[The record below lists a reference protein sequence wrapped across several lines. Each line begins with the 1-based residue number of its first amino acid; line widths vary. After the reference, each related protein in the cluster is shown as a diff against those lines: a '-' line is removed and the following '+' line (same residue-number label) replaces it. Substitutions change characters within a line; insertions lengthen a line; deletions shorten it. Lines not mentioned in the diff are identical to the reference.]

1 MKGNYAMNSL
11 NIAENLINLRRKR
24 GVTQDEL
31 AAFLNI
37 TKASV
42 SKWETKQSYPD
53 ILLLPQIAAYFDVS
67 IDDLLGYQPQLSP
80 DQIKKCYLD
89 LAEGFAKLPFD
100 EVMAKSKCIVK
111 EYYSCFELLMH
122 IANLWINHYMLADDQ
137 EKQLAILNETT
148 DLCNHILD
156 GCSDVSI
163 CSNVIQIKAI
173 VNLVNGNAKEVI
185 EELEPLLE
193 SNQFRVQSDPLL
205 LQAYIMTGDLQKANL
220 YSQISIYT
228 SLLSLVSGSISM
240 MNFNIND
247 QKLCEETILRLKKV
261 IEAYDLENLHPNTA
275 LQFHY
280 LSAVFYCTSSQID
293 KALVEL
299 KTFVLGSINYIENG
313 LALKGDNY
321 FDRIEEWFDKL
332 PLKAEAP
339 RNEKVVFESLLP
351 AIENH
356 VFSVLYET
364 KEYIDL
370 KNVLENKRK
379 EVN

>member
-31 AAFLNI
+31 AAYLNI

-53 ILLLPQIAAYFDVS
+53 ILLLPQIASYFDVS

-80 DQIKKCYLD
+80 EQIKKCYLD
-89 LAEGFAKLPFD
+89 LAEDFAKLPFD
-100 EVMAKSKCIVK
+100 EVFVKSKKLVK
-111 EYYSCFELLMH
+111 EYYSCYPLLMH
-122 IANLWINHYMLADDQ
+122 IANLWVNHYMLSENQ
-137 EKQLAILNETT
+137 EKQQSVLHQTT
-148 DLCNHILD
+148 DLCNHIIN
-156 GCSDVSI
+156 GCADVAI
-163 CSNVIQIKAI
+163 CSNAIQIKAMI
-173 VNLVNGNAKEVI
+173 NLIFGNAKEVI
-185 EELEPLLE
+185 EEIEPLLE
-193 SNQFRVQSDPLL
+193 SNQFRLEADPLL

-220 YSQISIYT
+220 YNQIGIYS
-228 SLLSLVSGSISM
+228 SLLGLVSSSISFI
-240 MNFNIND
+240 NFNITD

-261 IEAYDLENLHPNTA
+261 IDAYDLEHLHPNTA

-280 LSAVFYCTSSQID
+280 LSAVYYCTSNQID
-293 KALVEL
+293 KALDEF
-299 KTFVLGSINYIENG
+299 KIFVLGSIKFIENG

-321 FDRIEEWFDKL
+321 FNRIEEWFDKL

-339 RNEKVVFESLLP
+339 RNEKVVFESILP
-351 AIENH
+351 AIENP
-356 VFSVLYET
+356 VFSVLFET
-364 KEYIDL
+364 KEYKNL
-370 KNVLENKRK
+370 KNILENKRK